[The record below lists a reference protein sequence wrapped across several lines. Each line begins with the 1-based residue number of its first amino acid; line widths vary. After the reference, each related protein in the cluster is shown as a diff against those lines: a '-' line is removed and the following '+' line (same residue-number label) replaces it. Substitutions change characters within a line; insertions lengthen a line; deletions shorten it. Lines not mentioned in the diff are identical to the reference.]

1 MSTVTL
7 HPNQLAPEEALSLLQ
22 QLVLLD
28 GSGSTGLSRLQVMQ
42 LLCARKRALAA
53 GDHSFDRLL
62 VELGKQLD
70 EQIRDGAPLAV
81 KKRFTLLTDYFHRLE
96 LATGHLNHLAFMG
109 SAQLDVE
116 LLVELK
122 HDMEWFETIET
133 GLFSRLMV
141 DDLLKSPLLD
151 SYGRRRVKLLV
162 DGLAQIQTVKT
173 QKSDMKFFDLQAVQ
187 GIITRLQL
195 LEKEE
200 RLFMVL
206 TEIVAE
212 QSRLNQAAMSHMST
226 PQGREVIR
234 RITTIE
240 LRQRHA
246 VEGDIP
252 DELFQKAFELVKL
265 EAIYSNAILPQVVR
279 GNVALRQDFIKKS
292 GLDLFYLEDLEDQYC
307 RRNGIDPALIQ
318 ELREK

>member
-1 MSTVTL
+1 MN
-7 HPNQLAPEEALSLLQ
+7 HPNQLAPEEALALLQ

-28 GSGSTGLSRLQVMQ
+28 GSGSTALSRLQLMQ

-53 GDHSFDRLL
+53 GDQSFDRLL
-62 VELGKQLD
+62 FELGRQLD

-81 KKRFTLLTDYFHRLE
+81 KKRFTLLTDYFQRLE

-109 SAQLDVE
+109 SSQLGVE

-122 HDMEWFETIET
+122 HDMEWFESIDD
-133 GLFSRLMV
+133 GLFARLMV
-141 DDLLKSPLLD
+141 DDLLKSQLLD

-162 DGLAQIQTVKT
+162 DGLARIQTVQT

-187 GIITRLQL
+187 GIINRLQQ

-200 RLFMVL
+200 RLFML
-206 TEIVAE
+206 LAEIVAE
-212 QSRLNQAAMSHMST
+212 QSRLNQAAMST
-226 PQGREVIR
+226 PQGREAIR
-234 RITTIE
+234 RVTTIE

-279 GNVALRQDFIKKS
+279 GNAALRQDFIKKS
-292 GLDLFYLEDLEDQYC
+292 GLDLFYIEDLEDQYC
-307 RRNGIDPALIQ
+307 RRNGIDPSLIR
-318 ELREK
+318 ELREQ

>member
-1 MSTVTL
+1 MN
-7 HPNQLAPEEALSLLQ
+7 HPNQLAPEEALALLQ

-28 GSGSTGLSRLQVMQ
+28 GSGSTALSRLQVMQ

-53 GDHSFDRLL
+53 GDQSFDRLL
-62 VELGKQLD
+62 FELGRQLD

-81 KKRFTLLTDYFHRLE
+81 KKRFTLLTDYFQRLE

-109 SAQLDVE
+109 SSQLGVE

-122 HDMEWFETIET
+122 HDMEWFESIDG
-133 GLFSRLMV
+133 GLFARLMV
-141 DDLLKSPLLD
+141 DDLLKSQLLD

-162 DGLAQIQTVKT
+162 DGLARIQTVQT

-187 GIITRLQL
+187 GIINRLQQ

-200 RLFMVL
+200 RLFML
-206 TEIVAE
+206 LAEIVAE
-212 QSRLNQAAMSHMST
+212 QSRLNQAAMST
-226 PQGREVIR
+226 PQGREAIR
-234 RITTIE
+234 RVTTIE

-279 GNVALRQDFIKKS
+279 GNAALRQDFIKKS
-292 GLDLFYLEDLEDQYC
+292 GLDLFYIEDLEDQYC
-307 RRNGIDPALIQ
+307 RRNGIDPSLIR
-318 ELREK
+318 ELREQ

>member
-1 MSTVTL
+1 MPTMN
-7 HPNQLAPEEALSLLQ
+7 HPNQLAPEEALALLQ

-28 GSGSTGLSRLQVMQ
+28 GSGSTALSRLQLMQ

-53 GDHSFDRLL
+53 GDQSFDRLL
-62 VELGKQLD
+62 FELGRQLD

-81 KKRFTLLTDYFHRLE
+81 KKRFTLLTDYFQRLE

-109 SAQLDVE
+109 SSQLGVE

-122 HDMEWFETIET
+122 HDMEWFESIDD
-133 GLFSRLMV
+133 GLFARLMV
-141 DDLLKSPLLD
+141 DDLLKSQLLD

-162 DGLAQIQTVKT
+162 DGLARIQTVQT

-187 GIITRLQL
+187 GIINRLQQ

-200 RLFMVL
+200 RLFML
-206 TEIVAE
+206 LAEIVAE
-212 QSRLNQAAMSHMST
+212 QSRLNQAAMST
-226 PQGREVIR
+226 PQGREAIR
-234 RITTIE
+234 RVTTIE

-279 GNVALRQDFIKKS
+279 GNAALRQDFIKKS
-292 GLDLFYLEDLEDQYC
+292 GLDLFYIEDLEDQYC
-307 RRNGIDPALIQ
+307 RRNGIDPSLIR
-318 ELREK
+318 ELREQ

>member
-1 MSTVTL
+1 MN
-7 HPNQLAPEEALSLLQ
+7 HPNQLAPEEALALLQ

-28 GSGSTGLSRLQVMQ
+28 GSGSTALSRLQVMQ

-53 GDHSFDRLL
+53 GDQSFDRLL
-62 VELGKQLD
+62 FELGRQLD

-81 KKRFTLLTDYFHRLE
+81 KKRFTLLTDYFQRLE

-109 SAQLDVE
+109 SSQLGVE

-122 HDMEWFETIET
+122 HDMEWFESIDD
-133 GLFSRLMV
+133 GLFARLMV
-141 DDLLKSPLLD
+141 DDLLKSQLLD

-162 DGLAQIQTVKT
+162 DGLARIQTVQT

-187 GIITRLQL
+187 GIINRLQQ

-200 RLFMVL
+200 RLFML
-206 TEIVAE
+206 LAEIVAE
-212 QSRLNQAAMSHMST
+212 QSRLNQAAMST
-226 PQGREVIR
+226 PQGREAIR
-234 RITTIE
+234 RVTTIE

-279 GNVALRQDFIKKS
+279 GNAALRQDFIKKS
-292 GLDLFYLEDLEDQYC
+292 GLDLFYIEDLEDQYC
-307 RRNGIDPALIQ
+307 RRNGIDPSLIR
-318 ELREK
+318 ELREQ

>member
-1 MSTVTL
+1 MPTMTR
-7 HPNQLAPEEALSLLQ
+7 HPNQLDTEEALALLK

-28 GSGSTGLSRLQVMQ
+28 GPGSTNLSRLQVMQ

-53 GDHSFDRLL
+53 GDHSFDTLL
-62 VELGKQLD
+62 FELGNQLD

-81 KKRFTLLTDYFHRLE
+81 KKRFTLLTDYFHKLE

-109 SAQLDVE
+109 SYQLDVE

-122 HDMEWFETIET
+122 HDMEWFEEIGA

-141 DDLLKSPLLD
+141 DDLLKSQLLD
-151 SYGRRRVKLLV
+151 SFGRRRVKLLV
-162 DGLAQIQTVKT
+162 DGLAQTQTVRT
-173 QKSDMKFFDLQAVQ
+173 QKNDMKFFDLQAVQ
-187 GIITRLQL
+187 GIISRLQQ

-200 RLFMVL
+200 RLFML
-206 TEIVAE
+206 LAEIVAE
-212 QSRLNQAAMSHMST
+212 QSRLNQAAMST

-234 RITTIE
+234 RVTTIE
-240 LRQRHA
+240 LRQRHG

-279 GNVALRQDFIKKS
+279 GNSVLRQDFIKKS
-292 GLDLFYLEDLEDQYC
+292 GLDLFYIEDLEDQYC
-307 RRNGIDPALIQ
+307 RRNGIDPALIR
-318 ELREK
+318 ELREQ

>member
-1 MSTVTL
+1 MPTMTH
-7 HPNQLAPEEALSLLQ
+7 HPNQLAPEEALALLQ

-28 GSGSTGLSRLQVMQ
+28 GSGSTALSRLQVMQ

-53 GDHSFDRLL
+53 GDQSFDRLL
-62 VELGKQLD
+62 FELGRQLD

-81 KKRFTLLTDYFHRLE
+81 KKRFTLLTDYFQRLE

-109 SAQLDVE
+109 SSQLGVE

-122 HDMEWFETIET
+122 HDMEWFESIDG
-133 GLFSRLMV
+133 GLFARLMV

-162 DGLAQIQTVKT
+162 DGLARIQTVQT
-173 QKSDMKFFDLQAVQ
+173 QKNDMKFFDLQAVQ
-187 GIITRLQL
+187 GIINRLQQ

-200 RLFMVL
+200 RLFML
-206 TEIVAE
+206 LAEIVAE
-212 QSRLNQAAMSHMST
+212 QSRLNQASMST

-234 RITTIE
+234 RVTTIE

-252 DELFQKAFELVKL
+252 DELFHKAFELVKL

-279 GNVALRQDFIKKS
+279 GNAALRQDFIKKS
-292 GLDLFYLEDLEDQYC
+292 GLDLFFIEDLEDQYC
-307 RRNGIDPALIQ
+307 SRNGIDPALIRG
-318 ELREK
+318 LREQ

>member
-1 MSTVTL
+1 MT
-7 HPNQLAPEEALSLLQ
+7 HPPNQLSPEEAQELLK

-28 GSGSTGLSRLQVMQ
+28 GPGSTNLSRLQVMQ
-42 LLCARKRALAA
+42 LLCARKRAFAA
-53 GDHSFDRLL
+53 GDSTFDALL
-62 VELGKQLD
+62 FELGKQLD
-70 EQIRDGAPLAV
+70 EQIRDGAPAVV
-81 KKRFTLLTDYFHRLE
+81 KKRFNLLTDYFHRLE

-109 SAQLDVE
+109 SAQLTFE

-122 HDMEWFETIET
+122 HDMEWFETIEV

-141 DDLLKSPLLD
+141 EDLLKSPLLD

-162 DGLAQIQTVKT
+162 DGLAKIQTVKT
-173 QKSDMKFFDLQAVQ
+173 QKNDMKFFDLQAVQ

-212 QSRLNQAAMSHMST
+212 QSRLNQAAMST

-234 RITTIE
+234 RVTTIE

-279 GNVALRQDFIKKS
+279 GNGILRQDFIKKS
-292 GLDLFYLEDLEDQYC
+292 GLDLFYIEDLEDQYC
-307 RRNGIDPALIQ
+307 SRNGLSPDLLAAI
-318 ELREK
+318 RTV